1 MGHLIRIC
9 LMLAVAYGVVVWMA
23 YVFQRKLMYFPLK
36 SKLSL
41 DAVNGMYSEI
51 YTGTSDGIQLLHWY
65 VQKEKSVIVVFHGNA
80 GNIEGRGHKFKFLA
94 DQGYSVLL
102 VGYRGYGPNPG
113 SPTEKDLIADSALVI
128 DWLLEQRVYSS
139 KSLVFFGESLG
150 SGVAIALALQ
160 YDVKGLIFEGA
171 PPSAI
176 EVGQEVYPFLP
187 VRKILKDTWD
197 SKSRIQNL
205 EGVPKL
211 FIHARKDSV
220 VPFHLGQKL
229 FDKAPKPKKSVWLDR
244 SGHVD
249 NLDFAQ
255 KEVLEFLSSLDGVY
269 GSY

>member
-1 MGHLIRIC
+1 MAHFIRIC
-9 LMLAVAYGVVVWMA
+9 LMLAVVYGIVVWVA

-41 DAVNGMYSEI
+41 DAVNGIYSEI
-51 YTGTSDGIQLLHWY
+51 YTRTSDGIRLLHWY
-65 VQKEKSVIVVFHGNA
+65 VQKENSVIVVFHGNA
-80 GNIEGRGHKFKFLA
+80 GNIEERGHKFKFLV

-113 SPTEKDLIADSALVI
+113 NPKEKDLIEDSALLI
-128 DWLLEQRVYSS
+128 DWLLEKVHSS
-139 KSLVFFGESLG
+139 KNLVFFGESLG

-160 YDVKGLIFEGA
+160 YNIKGLILEGA
-171 PPSAI
+171 PSSAV
-176 EVGQEVYPFLP
+176 EMGQEIYPFLP
-187 VRKILKDTWD
+187 VKRILKDTWD
-197 SKSRIQNL
+197 SKTRIQGL
-205 EGVPKL
+205 EGIPKL

-229 FDKAPKPKKSVWLDR
+229 FDKAPAPKKSLWLNR
-244 SGHVD
+244 AGHVD

-255 KEVLEFLSSLDGVY
+255 QDVLEFLRSLGGVY